1 VKHLEKLNPAFQRQV
16 EIVREA
22 ASELSI
28 PVWLVGGPVR
38 DLLLDRR
45 IRDLDF
51 LVETAAERLAAE
63 VARRSGGRLRT
74 YEAFLAAKVLLEGE
88 PPIDIITARRER
100 YPHPGALPEVEPAQI
115 EVDLRRRD
123 FTVNAIALPLDGESL
138 VDPAGGMADL
148 DRRLIRVLHDESFV
162 DDPTRILRG
171 LRLAARLGFSIE
183 DHTMTLLDAA
193 LRERRLDS
201 VSRERVW
208 HEMVLAFED
217 EAAPAVLASFLDA
230 GAIGWWI
237 GAESETADQIRTL
250 KSIGDLLQRIT
261 EADPRIVYLA
271 VLLAAFS
278 STKLPAGTGF
288 SRRQGAATLEL
299 AQQATTLADTWKA
312 LGSDEERARFCLEHS
327 PEQIVVAA
335 AAAPEAVRDCIPVR
349 DHRLPFG
356 GDALGVEPG
365 PHIAAALRDTR
376 IESWLGRIHPD
387 ELLSFARRRAL
398 RYLSEW
404 S

>member
-1 VKHLEKLNPAFQRQV
+1 VKYLAKLDPPFRRQV

-22 ASELSI
+22 ASDLSI

-38 DLLLDRR
+38 DLLLDRK

-51 LVETAAERLAAE
+51 VVETGAERLAGE
-63 VARRSGGRLRT
+63 VARRSGGTLRT
-74 YEAFLAAKVLLEGE
+74 YETFLAHKVVFRDE
-88 PPIDIITARRER
+88 PPIDIITTRREH
-100 YPHPGALPEVEPAQI
+100 YPYPGALPEVEPAQI
-115 EVDLRRRD
+115 EEDLHRRD
-123 FTVNAIALPLDGESL
+123 FTVNAIAFALDGESI

-148 DRRLIRVLHDESFV
+148 DRRLIRVIHEESFV
-162 DDPTRILRG
+162 DDPTRIQRA

-183 DHTMTLLDAA
+183 DHTMTLLRAA

-217 EAAPAVLASFLDA
+217 EAAPAALASFFDA
-230 GAIGWWI
+230 GVMQWWI
-237 GAESETADQIRTL
+237 GAESEPADQIRRL
-250 KSIGDLLQRIT
+250 ESIGDLLNLIT

-271 VLLAAFS
+271 TLLAAFS
-278 STKLPAGTGF
+278 STRLPAGTGL
-288 SRRQGAATLEL
+288 SRRRGAATLEI
-299 AQQATTLADTWKA
+299 AHEATTLADTWVA
-312 LGSDEERARFCLEHS
+312 LDSDAERARFCLEHS
-327 PEQIVVAA
+327 PEKIVVAA
-335 AAAPEAVRDCIPVR
+335 STAPEAVRDCIRVR

-356 GDALGVEPG
+356 GNALGVEPG

-376 IESWLGRIHPD
+376 LESWLGRVQPD